1 MRWRMA
7 NDVGSDHFIHPS
19 IQSSVERFSPMR
31 SLIPLFYSIHLFSLA
46 TVLGSSALEPALP
59 NCTLLVGPITF
70 SWDLD
75 GDAIEFQVE
84 AAVDDPQGSWIG
96 IGFAEG
102 SSTVRMAP
110 SNVVISGFV
119 GPDAFASTYELTQRS
134 SSGVNPSAP
143 DAELIAASVRED
155 GVMTVRARR
164 ALGSWPVDGSS
175 ALVWAMG
182 VVGGT
187 ADAPVV
193 MYHRSSRAPGGTTGT
208 IVLSEAQNTC

>member
-1 MRWRMA
+1 
-7 NDVGSDHFIHPS
+7 
-19 IQSSVERFSPMR
+19 MR

-102 SSTVRMAP
+102 SSTVRMA
-110 SNVVISGFV
+110 
-119 GPDAFASTYELTQRS
+119 
-134 SSGVNPSAP
+134 
-143 DAELIAASVRED
+143 
-155 GVMTVRARR
+155 
-164 ALGSWPVDGSS
+164 
-175 ALVWAMG
+175 
-182 VVGGT
+182 
-187 ADAPVV
+187 
-193 MYHRSSRAPGGTTGT
+193 
-208 IVLSEAQNTC
+208 

>member
-19 IQSSVERFSPMR
+19 IQSRVERFSPMR

-84 AAVDDPQGSWIG
+84 AAVDDPQG
-96 IGFAEG
+96 
-102 SSTVRMAP
+102 
-110 SNVVISGFV
+110 
-119 GPDAFASTYELTQRS
+119 D
-134 SSGVNPSAP
+134 
-143 DAELIAASVRED
+143 
-155 GVMTVRARR
+155 VRAHP
-164 ALGSWPVDGSS
+164 AL
-175 ALVWAMG
+175 L
-182 VVGGT
+182 VGGQ
-187 ADAPVV
+187 PIG
-193 MYHRSSRAPGGTTGT
+193 S
-208 IVLSEAQNTC
+208 